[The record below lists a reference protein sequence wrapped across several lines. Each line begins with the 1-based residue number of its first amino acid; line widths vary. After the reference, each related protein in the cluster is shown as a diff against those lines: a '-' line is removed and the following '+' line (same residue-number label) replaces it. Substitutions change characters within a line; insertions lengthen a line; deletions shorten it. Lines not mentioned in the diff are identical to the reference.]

1 MALSEPLTNKE
12 SRMATTVER
21 LGIVETKVENL
32 NEKLDDVKRDIKDV
46 HDCLDRTGDELK
58 TQLQTMHD
66 DSCKQHDTLAGKISD
81 LEKFRMKWNYMI
93 AGAIAVLGIMS
104 GHFDKVHT
112 FFK

>member
-1 MALSEPLTNKE
+1 
-12 SRMATTVER
+12 MATTVER

-32 NEKLDDVKRDIKDV
+32 NEKLDDVKVDIKLV

-58 TQLQTMHD
+58 TQLQIMHD
-66 DSCKQHDTLAGKISD
+66 DSCKQHETLAGKISD

-93 AGAIAVLGIMS
+93 AGAIAAFGILS
-104 GHFDKVHT
+104 GHFDKIEH